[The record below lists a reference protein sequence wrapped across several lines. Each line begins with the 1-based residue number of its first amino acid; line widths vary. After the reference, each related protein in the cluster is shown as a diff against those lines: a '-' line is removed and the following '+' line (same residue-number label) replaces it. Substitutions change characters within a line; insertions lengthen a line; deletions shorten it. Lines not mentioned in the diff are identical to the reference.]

1 MESGSAPCE
10 TPVTPLTRV
19 LWILL
24 IVATLYLAYFR
35 NLSAVGLVGPD
46 EPRYAWIAR
55 EMVESHDWVTPR
67 LYGQPW
73 FEKPVLYY
81 WSAAIGFRLNL
92 PAEWAA
98 RLPSA
103 FAALAAA

>member
-1 MESGSAPCE
+1 MLDS
-10 TPVTPLTRV
+10 TPLNDISHSRPTRR
-19 LWILL
+19 
-24 IVATLYLAYFR
+24 LAAAITAALAIPICLFGH
-35 NLSAVGLVGPD
+35 LGAMGLVGPD

-55 EMVESHDWVTPR
+55 TMATSGDWVTPR

-73 FEKPVLYY
+73 FEKPILYY
-81 WSAAIGFRLNL
+81 WLGAIGFRLNL

-103 FAALAAA
+103 VAALAA